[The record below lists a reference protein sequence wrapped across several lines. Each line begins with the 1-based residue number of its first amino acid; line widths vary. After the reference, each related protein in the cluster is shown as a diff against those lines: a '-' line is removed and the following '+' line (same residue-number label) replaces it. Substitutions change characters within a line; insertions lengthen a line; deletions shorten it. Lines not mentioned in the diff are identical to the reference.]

1 MLELNQKSVKI
12 TFERHSN
19 NISLGII
26 MAPAPRFSAEE
37 QEKLIVYAAIKAIE
51 ESSLLDFSMSAI
63 AKLAG
68 LSMGSVY
75 KFVQCK
81 EDVLIALATR
91 MYQERQSVFKKVL
104 ALPLTTPERIIAAS
118 LLDFSKVQ
126 MYNFDN
132 QLESIVNTE
141 AMMKRCSQR
150 WLTQMIMCGERCQ
163 AMFQQFLQT
172 AADSGELTS
181 GYRDIEEINLGTWSL
196 SVGYFQTVRLH
207 HCRHNDLEVNT
218 ETDMLALAPDDLHIR
233 SMQRLVNTYDW
244 QNKVSDTDINK
255 VCQHLSDAGLR

>member
-1 MLELNQKSVKI
+1 
-12 TFERHSN
+12 
-19 NISLGII
+19 

-37 QEKLIVYAAIKAIE
+37 QERLIICAAIKAIE

-104 ALPLTTPERIIAAS
+104 ALPLTTPERIIATS

-141 AMMKRCSQR
+141 AMMKRCSER
-150 WLTQMIMCGERCQ
+150 WLTRMIACGERCQ
-163 AMFQQFLQT
+163 TMFQQFLQN

-181 GYRDIEEINLGTWSL
+181 GSRDIEEINLGTWSL

-207 HCRHNDLEVNT
+207 QCWHNDLDENIDGIDDEENEKNT
-218 ETDMLALAPDDLHIR
+218 LVLAADNAHIR
-233 SMQRLVNTYDW
+233 TMKRLVNTYDW
-244 QNKVSDTDINK
+244 QQKISDDDIEK
-255 VCQHLSDAGLR
+255 VCLHLADAALR

>member
-1 MLELNQKSVKI
+1 
-12 TFERHSN
+12 
-19 NISLGII
+19 
-26 MAPAPRFSAEE
+26 MAPAPRFSTEE
-37 QEKLIVYAAIKAIE
+37 QERLIICAAIKAIE

-91 MYQERQSVFKKVL
+91 MYQERQAVFKKVL

-150 WLTQMIMCGERCQ
+150 WLTQMITCGERCQ
-163 AMFQQFLQT
+163 TMFQQFMQA

-181 GYRDIEEINLGTWSL
+181 GSRDIEEINVATWSL

-207 HCRHNDLEVNT
+207 HCRNNEPLDLSDASENS
-218 ETDMLALAPDDLHIR
+218 TDEMLALAPDNIHIR
-233 SMQRLVNTYDW
+233 AMQRLVNTYDW
-244 QNKVSDTDINK
+244 QQKIIDDDIIK
-255 VCQHLSDAGLR
+255 VCLHLTEAGLR

>member
-1 MLELNQKSVKI
+1 
-12 TFERHSN
+12 
-19 NISLGII
+19 

-37 QEKLIVYAAIKAIE
+37 QERLIICAAIKAIE

-104 ALPLTTPERIIAAS
+104 ALPLTTPERIIATS

-141 AMMKRCSQR
+141 AMMKRCSER
-150 WLTQMIMCGERCQ
+150 WLTQMKACSERCQ
-163 AMFQQFLQT
+163 KMFQQLLYA

-181 GYRDIEEINLGTWSL
+181 GSRDIEEINSGIWSL
-196 SVGYFQTVRLH
+196 AVGYFQTVRLH
-207 HCRHNDLEVNT
+207 ESWHNDVSSERDTFVLA
-218 ETDMLALAPDDLHIR
+218 TDNAHIR
-233 SMQRLVNTYDW
+233 TMKRLVNAYDW
-244 QNKVSDTDINK
+244 QQKITDGDIDK
-255 VCQHLSDAGLR
+255 VCRHLVATKLR

>member
-1 MLELNQKSVKI
+1 
-12 TFERHSN
+12 
-19 NISLGII
+19 

-37 QEKLIVYAAIKAIE
+37 QEKLIICAAIKAIE

-91 MYQERQSVFKKVL
+91 MYQERQQVFKKVL
-104 ALPLTTPERIIAAS
+104 SLELTSPERIIAAS

-126 MYNFDN
+126 MYNFDS
-132 QLESIVNTE
+132 QLESIVNTD
-141 AMMKRCSQR
+141 AMMKRCSSR
-150 WLTQMIMCGERCQ
+150 WLTQMIACGERCQ
-163 AMFQQFLQT
+163 TMFQSFLQ
-172 AADSGELTS
+172 ASAMSGELTS
-181 GYRDIEEINLGTWSL
+181 GERDIEEINLGTWSL

-207 HCRHNDLEVNT
+207 QSWRNDLNETT
-218 ETDMLALAPDDLHIR
+218 EEKAFVLAPDDLHIKTLV
-233 SMQRLVNTYDW
+233 RLVNTYDW
-244 QNKVSDTDINK
+244 QQKIGQQDIEK
-255 VCQHLSDAGLR
+255 VCQALEAAQLR